1 MNGRPSEATEIHTRL
16 LKFALGVEPSRDY
29 WQHVDPAEIPADADR
44 AFEQRWFGNA
54 TESRVKIIL
63 TNMRVRHDAY
73 PMALEVLSDWG
84 HGAPPDVRRLICHWH
99 LQLADPMY
107 RRFTAGFLVD
117 RRRGSSRPVE
127 RYQVVDW
134 VDEQQPDRWSNP
146 TLVQW
151 ASKLLSA
158 SADAGLLDGKRGER
172 ELVTPDV
179 PDVALSYLCHLL
191 RQVEIDGDLLDNPY
205 LRSVGLDGRLL
216 EDRLRRLDGVDF
228 RRMGDLLDF
237 QPAAGSLTEWR
248 EAIR

>member
-1 MNGRPSEATEIHTRL
+1 M

-29 WQHVDPAEIPADADR
+29 WQHVDPADIPVDANT
-44 AFEQRWFGNA
+44 AFEERWFGNA
-54 TESRVKIIL
+54 TESRVRIIL
-63 TNMRVRHDAY
+63 TNMRVRYDAY
-73 PMALEVLSDWG
+73 PPALEVLSDWG
-84 HGAPPDVRRLICHWH
+84 HTATPDVRRLISHWH

-107 RRFTAGFLVD
+107 RQFTAGFLV
-117 RRRGSSRPVE
+117 RRRRNGARPVA
-127 RYQVVDW
+127 RHHVVDW
-134 VDEQQPDRWSNP
+134 VDDQQPDRWSNP

-158 SADAGLLDGKRGER
+158 SADAGLVDGKRGER
-172 ELVTPDV
+172 ALVTPDV

-191 RQVEIDGDLLDNPY
+191 RQVEIEGDLLENPY

-237 QPAAGSLTEWR
+237 QSTADSLAEWR